1 MVANKQKSALITGI
15 TGQDGSYLAEYLLK
29 MGYEVHG
36 IKRRSSTKNTSRIQH
51 LIDHSEGM
59 EANGRIKLYHADM
72 TDTSS
77 LNRVIE
83 IVNPNEI
90 YNLAAQSHVGVS
102 FEEPEFTANSDA
114 LGVLRLLE
122 IVRNKNRE
130 IRVYQASTSE
140 LFGGQGTNFLNENST
155 LNPRSPYASA
165 KAYAH
170 YLIRQYR
177 EAYGLFAV
185 NGILFNHES
194 PRRGEQFLTRKV
206 TQGIAGILAGKQ
218 DILALGNLN
227 AYRDWGHA
235 KDYVVAMHAML
246 NHHVAKDYVIAT
258 GNNMTVRQFVV
269 LAWANAGVSI
279 EFVGEGLEEKGV
291 VSEVN
296 FPDWLTKLGANSSAV
311 TVGETVVEINEKLFR
326 PLEVDYLLGDAS
338 KAREELGWSPQISTA
353 TLISEM
359 VMSDCHSMLNDERSE

>member
-15 TGQDGSYLAEYLLK
+15 TGQDGSYLAEYLLDL
-29 MGYEVHG
+29 GYEVHG
-36 IKRRSSTKNTSRIQH
+36 IKRRSSTRNTSRIQH

-59 EANGRIKLYHADM
+59 ETNGRIKLYHADM

-122 IVRNKNRE
+122 IVRNKKRE

-165 KAYAH
+165 KAYAY

-258 GNNMTVRQFVV
+258 GNNMSVRQFVV
-269 LAWANAGVSI
+269 LAWANVGVSI
-279 EFVGEGLEEKGV
+279 EFTGQGLEEKGV
-291 VSEVN
+291 VLDVK
-296 FPDWLTKLGANSSAV
+296 FPDWLAKLGVNNSAV
-311 TVGETVVEINEKLFR
+311 KVGDTVVEINGKLFR
-326 PLEVDYLLGDAS
+326 PLEVDYLRGDAA

-353 TLISEM
+353 ALISEM
-359 VMSDCHSMLNDERSE
+359 VRSDCHSILNDERN